1 MKRLLTLL
9 FVLFIMFPALAQREV
24 DGSSFMDRV
33 YFGGGLDLAFG
44 TITIIGASPLVGY
57 MITEKLSAGVGITYQ
72 YYKDNR
78 FTPDFT
84 TSIYGGRLFARY
96 NIFDPFF
103 LYNEYE
109 ITSFDFTPSMEGG
122 RESISAYY
130 LGAGLHQPIGRN
142 AGFMVIALYDLLYD
156 EFRSSRN
163 SAFSFRLGFSIGF

>member
-9 FVLFIMFPALAQREV
+9 FVLFIMFPTLAQRGV

-109 ITSFDFTPSMEGG
+109 ITSFDFTP
-122 RESISAYY
+122 R
-130 LGAGLHQPIGRN
+130 
-142 AGFMVIALYDLLYD
+142 
-156 EFRSSRN
+156 
-163 SAFSFRLGFSIGF
+163 